1 MARGKGK
8 GKSGSG
14 ADQYIVTQL
23 NLDRKG
29 KTNKKRNRNA
39 EAEKHLTEEGRK
51 IIAAAAAYVKEHPP
65 GSGRRKN
72 KAKAS

>member
-1 MARGKGK
+1 MAKHKK

-14 ADQYIVTQL
+14 SDQYIITQV
-23 NLDRKG
+23 NLDKKG
-29 KTNKKRNRNA
+29 KTNKKVNRNP
-39 EAEKHLTEEGRK
+39 EAKKHLTEEGKK
-51 IIAAAAAYVKEHPP
+51 IIAAAAEYVKLHPP